1 MQKFLIAPCNLLI
14 FNKKA
19 RSLLKAGN
27 KSVTKRTK
35 SSRLAGFLTTKVA
48 NLSRFST
55 NTLSSCPVEVGTL
68 ARPGYPILC
77 LVSISRIVSNSS
89 SGIALK
95 SGCLLCVL
103 TFTSFWKSPVIA
115 CCLGIT

>member
-1 MQKFLIAPCNLLI
+1 MQKFLIAPCKLLI

-19 RSLLKAGN
+19 RLLLKAGN
-27 KSVTKRTK
+27 KSVTKRTN
-35 SSRLAGFLTTKVA
+35 SSRLAGFLKTKVI
-48 NLSRFST
+48 NFLNNQLSPLIALT
-55 NTLSSCPVEVGTL
+55 HC
-68 ARPGYPILC
+68 
-77 LVSISRIVSNSS
+77 SNKS

-95 SGCLLCVL
+95 SGCLLWVL